1 MNAMAIKATTTF
13 FVFILFLSSGFAQKS
28 QNPNDFPW
36 KSPPKA
42 TSWVNDF
49 EDIFTSSEERK
60 LEKQILAFKAKKR
73 MEIVIVTIDKRAM
86 TTEEFDVF
94 TLEIARIWAVGS
106 KEKND
111 GMLIAIS
118 KGLRRIYIHNGIGT
132 AEIFSDAAT
141 AKIIDEVF
149 IPAFKKGEY
158 YQGTKD
164 GLKSITKNLAG
175 P

>member
-1 MNAMAIKATTTF
+1 MLTSTLRRITTA
-13 FVFILFLSSGFAQKS
+13 FVFILLLSSGFAQKS

-49 EDIFTSSEERK
+49 EDIFTSTEERK
-60 LEKQILAFKAKKR
+60 LEKQILAFKAKTG
-73 MEIVIVTIDKRAM
+73 MEIAIVTIDKRAM
-86 TTEEFDVF
+86 TVEEFDAF
-94 TLEIARIWAVGS
+94 TLEIAKDWAVGS

-132 AEIFSDAAT
+132 AEIFSDVAT

-158 YQGTKD
+158 YEGTKD
-164 GLKSITKNLAG
+164 GLKSITKKLKE
-175 P
+175 

>member
-1 MNAMAIKATTTF
+1 MLTSTLQRITTF

-49 EDIFTSSEERK
+49 EDIFTNAEERK
-60 LEKQILAFKAKKR
+60 LEKQILAFKAKTG
-73 MEIVIVTIDKRAM
+73 MEIAIITIDKRAM
-86 TTEEFDVF
+86 TAEEFDAF
-94 TLEIARIWAVGS
+94 TLEIAKDWAIGS

-164 GLKSITKNLAG
+164 GLNSIIKKLKE
-175 P
+175 

>member
-1 MNAMAIKATTTF
+1 MLTSTLRRITTA
-13 FVFILFLSSGFAQKS
+13 FVFILLLSSGFAQKS

-42 TSWVNDF
+42 TNWVNDF
-49 EDIFTSSEERK
+49 EDIFTNAEERK
-60 LEKQILAFKAKKR
+60 LEKQILAFKAKTG
-73 MEIVIVTIDKRAM
+73 MEIAIVTIDKRAM
-86 TTEEFDVF
+86 TAEEFDAF
-94 TLEIARIWAVGS
+94 TLEIAKDWAFGS

-158 YQGTKD
+158 YQGTKE
-164 GLKSITKNLAG
+164 GLKSIIKKLKE
-175 P
+175 

>member
-1 MNAMAIKATTTF
+1 MLTSTLRRITTF
-13 FVFILFLSSGFAQKS
+13 FVFILILSSGFAQKS

-36 KSPPKA
+36 KSSPKA

-49 EDIFTSSEERK
+49 EDIYSDAEERK
-60 LEKQILAFKAKKR
+60 LEKQILAFKAKTG
-73 MEIVIVTIDKRAM
+73 MEIAIVTIDKRAM
-86 TTEEFDVF
+86 TTEEFDAF
-94 TLEIARIWAVGS
+94 TLEIAKDWAIGS

-164 GLKSITKNLAG
+164 GLKSIIKKLKE
-175 P
+175 

>member
-1 MNAMAIKATTTF
+1 MFTSTLRRITNA
-13 FVFILFLSSGFAQKS
+13 FVFILLVSSGFAQKS
-28 QNPNDFPW
+28 QNPNGFPW
-36 KSPPKA
+36 KIPPKA

-60 LEKQILAFKAKKR
+60 LEKQILAFKAKTGI
-73 MEIVIVTIDKRAM
+73 EIAIITIDKRAM
-86 TTEEFDVF
+86 TAEEFDAF
-94 TLEIARIWAVGS
+94 TLEIAQNWAIGS

-132 AEIFSDAAT
+132 AEILSDAAT

-164 GLKSITKNLAG
+164 GLNSITKKLKE
-175 P
+175 

>member
-1 MNAMAIKATTTF
+1 MLTSTLRRTTNV
-13 FVFILFLSSGFAQKS
+13 FVFILLLSSGFAQKP
-28 QNPNDFPW
+28 QNPNEFPW
-36 KSPPKA
+36 TSPPNA

-49 EDIFTSSEERK
+49 EDIFTSAEERK
-60 LEKQILAFKAKKR
+60 LEKQILAFKVKTG
-73 MEIVIVTIDKRAM
+73 MEIAIITVDKRAM
-86 TTEEFDVF
+86 TVEEFDAF
-94 TLEIARIWAVGS
+94 TLEIAQNWAVGS

-132 AEIFSDAAT
+132 AKIFSDAAT

-149 IPAFKKGEY
+149 IPAFKKEEY

-164 GLKSITKNLAG
+164 GLKSITKKLKQ
-175 P
+175 

>member
-1 MNAMAIKATTTF
+1 MLTSTLQRITTF

-49 EDIFTSSEERK
+49 EDIYSDAEERK
-60 LEKQILAFKAKKR
+60 LEKQILAFKAKTG
-73 MEIVIVTIDKRAM
+73 MEIAIVTIDKRSM
-86 TTEEFDVF
+86 TADEFDVF
-94 TLEIARIWAVGS
+94 TLEIARNWAVGS

-118 KGLRRIYIHNGIGT
+118 KGLRKIYIRNGTGI
-132 AEIFSDAAT
+132 AAILSDDST
-141 AKIIDEVF
+141 KKIIEENI

-164 GLKSITKNLAG
+164 GLNSIIKNLKE
-175 P
+175 

>member
-1 MNAMAIKATTTF
+1 MLTSTLRRITTF
-13 FVFILFLSSGFAQKS
+13 FVFILILSSGFAQKS

-36 KSPPKA
+36 KSSPKA

-49 EDIFTSSEERK
+49 EDIYSDAEERK
-60 LEKQILAFKAKKR
+60 LEKQILAFKAKTG
-73 MEIVIVTIDKRAM
+73 MEIAIVTIDKRAM
-86 TTEEFDVF
+86 TTEEFDAF
-94 TLEIARIWAVGS
+94 TLEIAKDWAIGS

-164 GLKSITKNLAG
+164 GLNSITKKLKE
-175 P
+175 

>member
-1 MNAMAIKATTTF
+1 MLTTTLRKTTTA

-28 QNPNDFPW
+28 PNPNDFPW

-49 EDIFTSSEERK
+49 EDIFTSTEERK
-60 LEKQILAFKAKKR
+60 LEKQILAFKAKTG
-73 MEIVIVTIDKRAM
+73 MEIAIVTIDKRAM
-86 TTEEFDVF
+86 TAEEFDAF
-94 TLEIARIWAVGS
+94 TLEIAKDWAIGS

-164 GLKSITKNLAG
+164 GLNSITKKLKE
-175 P
+175 

>member
-1 MNAMAIKATTTF
+1 MLTSTLRRITTA
-13 FVFILFLSSGFAQKS
+13 FVFILLLSSGFAQKS

-42 TSWVNDF
+42 TNWVNDF
-49 EDIFTSSEERK
+49 EDIFTNAEERK
-60 LEKQILAFKAKKR
+60 LEKQILAFKAKTG
-73 MEIVIVTIDKRAM
+73 MEIAIVTIDKRAM
-86 TTEEFDVF
+86 TAQEFDAF
-94 TLEIARIWAVGS
+94 TLEIAKDWAIGS

-164 GLKSITKNLAG
+164 GLNSITKKLKE
-175 P
+175 